1 MSLLQLQVIEQH
13 LIFSENELILAILS
27 RMTEDPSVTMSQ
39 FPGWLETVVKQFSSL
54 EPDQQT
60 VTLNQLISCCGSQQL
75 WHLQQKLPDFLY
87 RDFIK

>member
-1 MSLLQLQVIEQH
+1 MASSQEKELLVQTSEADAE
-13 LIFSENELILAILS
+13 FSSWLEK
-27 RMTEDPSVTMSQ
+27 VVSQ
-39 FPGWLETVVKQFSSL
+39 FSKL
-54 EPDQQT
+54 EPEQQT